1 MRWSRRKYYLLLI
14 KIKVKNTKNKV
25 EENKVKND
33 KQKIYKIINKIKLVI
48 IK

>member
-14 KIKVKNTKNKV
+14 KIKVKNIKNKV
-25 EENKVKND
+25 KENKVKND